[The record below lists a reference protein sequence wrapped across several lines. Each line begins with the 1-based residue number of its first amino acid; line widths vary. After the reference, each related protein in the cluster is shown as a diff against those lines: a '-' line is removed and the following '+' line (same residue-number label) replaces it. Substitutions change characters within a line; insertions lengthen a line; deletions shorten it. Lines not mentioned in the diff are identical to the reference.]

1 MSALLAATGITHT
14 YRQGS
19 AVLSDVSLSVTAGE
33 FVAIIGANGSGK
45 STLLRIL
52 GRLLRP
58 GAGDVLIEGVPLAA
72 IAPRA
77 FARRV
82 AFVPQG
88 PVAPSDVVVRE
99 LVRRGRYPHRTRFG
113 GSSEP
118 DRAAIETA
126 IARVGLTDLADR
138 PMGMLSGGER
148 QRAWIALALAQEPSL
163 LLLDEP
169 TTFLD
174 IAHQSELLALLSR
187 LNREQGLTVVAV
199 LHDIGQAAQYAGRI
213 IGLRGGRVVADGA
226 PGTVVTVEG
235 LRALF
240 GVTLRVMPDPDTGL
254 PLVLPAGTHG

>member
-1 MSALLAATGITHT
+1 MSALLAATGLTHA
-14 YRQGS
+14 YRQ
-19 AVLSDVSLSVTAGE
+19 ARVLSDVSLSVNAGE

-58 GAGDVLIEGVPLAA
+58 NAGSVLIDGVPLAT

-88 PVAPSDVVVRE
+88 PVAPGDVVVRE
-99 LVRRGRYPHRTRFG
+99 LVRRGRYPHRSRFG
-113 GSSEP
+113 GSTEH

-126 IARVGLTDLADR
+126 IARVGLADLADR

-148 QRAWIALALAQEPSL
+148 QRAWIALALAQEPAL
-163 LLLDEP
+163 VLLDEP

-174 IAHQSELLALLSR
+174 IAHQLELLTLLTR
-187 LNREQGLTVVAV
+187 LNREEGLTVVTV
-199 LHDIGQAAQYAGRI
+199 LHDIAQAAQHAGRI
-213 IGLRGGRVVADGA
+213 IGLRDGRVVADG
-226 PGTVVTVEG
+226 PPQVVVTVDG

-240 GVTLRVMPDPDTGL
+240 GVSLRVMPDPDTGL
-254 PLVLPAGTHG
+254 PLVLPHAG

>member
-1 MSALLAATGITHT
+1 MSALLAATGLTHA
-14 YRQGS
+14 YRQ
-19 AVLSDVSLSVTAGE
+19 ARVLSDVSLSVNAGE

-58 GAGDVLIEGVPLAA
+58 NTGSVLIDGVPLAT

-88 PVAPSDVVVRE
+88 PVAPADVMVRE

-113 GSSEP
+113 GTTEH

-126 IARVGLTDLADR
+126 IARVGLGDLADR
-138 PMGMLSGGER
+138 PMGMLSGGEG

-163 LLLDEP
+163 VLLDEP

-174 IAHQSELLALLSR
+174 IAHQYDLLRLLR
-187 LNREQGLTVVAV
+187 GLVGDGRTVVAV
-199 LHDIGQAAQYAGRI
+199 LHDLNQACRFADQVVAMRAGRI
-213 IGLRGGRVVADGA
+213 VAVGPPA
-226 PGTVVTVEG
+226 EVVTATLVEEVFG
-235 LRALF
+235 LACEVL
-240 GVTLRVMPDPDTGL
+240 PDPVTGT
-254 PLVLPAGTHG
+254 PMVVPHA